1 MAFLIGLLF
10 GIGVALAVRALY
22 LACLPMP
29 GVEKPGRNPTVRKRK
44 EWEQTR
50 NFLYYDGTA
59 MPSVKSNEE
68 EYHEQ

>member
-1 MAFLIGLLF
+1 MAFFIGLLF
-10 GIGVALAVRALY
+10 GVGVALAVRALI
-22 LACLPMP
+22 LACLPLP
-29 GVEKPGRNPTVRKRK
+29 GVEKPARHPGNPGQKD
-44 EWEQTR
+44 WEETR